1 MGGEVRESHGAP
13 EGTQGGGTAVPW
25 RKATTGWVE
34 GRVKR
39 PSQQNG
45 DFLQEKME
53 KWFGVTECYIHLPRM
68 AHGKSRRMQPIVGI
82 KPGVYHVR
90 PPELKGKTLR
100 NQQLTV
106 RMVQDD
112 S

>member
-1 MGGEVRESHGAP
+1 MAESHH
-13 EGTQGGGTAVPW
+13 
-25 RKATTGWVE
+25 WVE